1 MVTFKSDAF
10 PSNENSVESRVKD
23 ATIEYELQSLSLST
37 MQSHP
42 VSLDSA
48 DTTTSTSTMLETL
61 IKTMETLNL
70 GTYTREHVSNAIVP
84 SNLGRQFFDAGLRL
98 LMSYQ
103 HEMAAQYFNAC
114 VQVCPHMALAHG
126 LLALSHGPNYNFKG
140 DAYYETACHS
150 VDVHLQDMQCVF
162 PSQHVADRHSAAAIA
177 TIEELKRQ
185 HRGNKKK
192 NQTICKGGRRKPNK
206 GNDGN
211 HDRNNNSTT
220 EEYENGNNDTPVLIA
235 DVEAQLLSAIRILTG
250 TPGVDPGLS
259 YETVG
264 RPYADAMRKVYQKYP
279 NDPDIVYFFAE
290 SLMVLNAWELYEY
303 PSGKPLSPDVDETRT
318 ALETALQIHPNHP
331 GLIHMYVHL
340 SEMSAHPDRA
350 RSICEPLR
358 TSLPHA
364 GHLIHMPTH
373 IDVLVGEY
381 DKCVRSNLHAIE
393 ADMYTMR
400 TSPATAG
407 RESFYFG
414 YIVVRIRLF

>member
-1 MVTFKSDAF
+1 MATLKSDTVL
-10 PSNENSVESRVKD
+10 SNLNSVDGQLKEVTANYESH
-23 ATIEYELQSLSLST
+23 SLSPST
-37 MQSHP
+37 TNQTYATALESG
-42 VSLDSA
+42 
-48 DTTTSTSTMLETL
+48 DTTTAAAAMYETL

-70 GTYTREHVSNAIVP
+70 GTYTREHISNATDP
-84 SNLGRQFFDAGLRL
+84 SSLGRQFFDTGCRL

-114 VQVCPHMALAHG
+114 VQVCPNLALAHG

-140 DAYYETACHS
+140 NAYYETACHS
-150 VDVHLQDMQCVF
+150 VDVHLQDIQCVF

-185 HRGNKKK
+185 YRGLKKK
-192 NQTICKGGRRKPNK
+192 NHNGVKKGRNKPNK
-206 GNDGN
+206 RGDNN
-211 HDRNNNSTT
+211 QDRNNNSSS
-220 EEYENGNNDTPVLIA
+220 EEYDKSSIDTPTMIS
-235 DVEAQLLSAIRILTG
+235 DVEAQLLAAIRILSG
-250 TPGVDPGLS
+250 TPGVDPDLS
-259 YETVG
+259 CETVG

-318 ALETALQIHPNHP
+318 VLESALQKHPNHP

-340 SEMSAHPDRA
+340 SEMSAQPERA
-350 RSICEPLR
+350 RSICESLR
-358 TSLPHA
+358 TDLPHA

-373 IDVLVGEY
+373 IDVLLGDY
-381 DKCVRSNLHAIE
+381 DKCVKSNLHAIE
-393 ADMYTMR
+393 ADMYTMK

-414 YIVVRIRLF
+414 YIVVCIL